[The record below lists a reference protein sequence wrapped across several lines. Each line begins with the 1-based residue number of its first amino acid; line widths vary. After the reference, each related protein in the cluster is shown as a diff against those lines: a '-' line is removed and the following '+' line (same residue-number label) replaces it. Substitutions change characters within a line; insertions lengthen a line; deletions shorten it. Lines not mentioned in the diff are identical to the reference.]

1 MGANYIKVNNIE
13 CKIIVNTTH
22 LLVVERFYF
31 YTTNGKIYLEK
42 KAGGKYRSCRGVR
55 LAYGRTEA
63 PDALLRRGGGTFL
76 L

>member
-1 MGANYIKVNNIE
+1 MGANYIIVTNIE

-42 KAGGKYRSCRGVR
+42 KAGGKYRRVR